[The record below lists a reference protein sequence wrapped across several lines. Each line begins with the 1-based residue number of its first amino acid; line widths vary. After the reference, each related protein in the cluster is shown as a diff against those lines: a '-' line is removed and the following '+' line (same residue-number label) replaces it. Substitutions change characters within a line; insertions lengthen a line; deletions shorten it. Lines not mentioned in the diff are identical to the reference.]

1 MRVPASQRLTPLQM
15 DIAAV
20 TICIGMSLLAYFVGL
35 APIVE
40 HRARRVTQWEQWV
53 ERRQDLSRLSN
64 TALALKRHLSATRE
78 ELTRCEVKLESA
90 DQINTR
96 VAQLT
101 GLLSECELQVDTL
114 QAGRVLAASQC
125 HLIPIAIQGRGG
137 FVQSLS
143 FLHRLGTTLRDV
155 GAIQFSLSGDPS
167 KTGERGTFKI
177 DLLWYTSPKGGA
189 SG

>member
-1 MRVPASQRLTPLQM
+1 MRVPASPKLTLWQM
-15 DIAAV
+15 DIAAAA
-20 TICIGMSLLAYFVGL
+20 ICVGMSLLAYFVGL

-40 HRARRVTQWEQWV
+40 HRARRVTQWVQWV

-64 TALALKRHLSATRE
+64 TVLALKRHLSATRE
-78 ELTRCEVKLESA
+78 ELAHCEVKLESA
-90 DQINTR
+90 DQINTH

-101 GLLSECELQVDTL
+101 GLLSECELRVDTL
-114 QAGRVLAASQC
+114 QPSRALAGSQY
-125 HLIPIAIQGRGG
+125 HLIPIALQGRGG

-143 FLHRLGTTLRDV
+143 FLHRLGMTLRDI

-167 KTGERGTFKI
+167 KPAERGTFTI
-177 DLLWYTSPKGGA
+177 DLFWYTAPGGVP